1 MHINYNIEKN
11 NYKVTFCNNKES
23 PDIYNALS
31 KLYCDKKLLLIID
44 KRLNSK
50 FTKFLF
56 KDLKM
61 WITSYFTTSKWFKK
75 K

>member
-44 KRLNSK
+44 KG
-50 FTKFLF
+50 
-56 KDLKM
+56 
-61 WITSYFTTSKWFKK
+61 
-75 K
+75 